1 MIFYESYR
9 AAIVQEDDYKERIKW
24 LMKENERLN
33 QYKVNIDDDY
43 NSLKKANI
51 VSRDRNKKLKDEIEK
66 LNDKIVSLQEQL
78 E

>member
-1 MIFYESYR
+1 
-9 AAIVQEDDYKERIKW
+9 
-24 LMKENERLN
+24 MKENERLN

-66 LNDKIVSLQEQL
+66 LNAKIVSLQEQL